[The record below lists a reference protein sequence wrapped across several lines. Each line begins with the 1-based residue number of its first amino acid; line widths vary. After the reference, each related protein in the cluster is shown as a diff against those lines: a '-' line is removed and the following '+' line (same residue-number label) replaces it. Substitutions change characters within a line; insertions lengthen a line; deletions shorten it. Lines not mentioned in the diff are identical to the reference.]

1 MELRELVK
9 GALIA
14 GAGMIDRAL
23 ADLSEEEAAQRPHGL
38 TPIVWQVGH
47 LTVSEARMVHQLTGA
62 ELALPE
68 KYKDLFEYGTSG
80 EGPFPPLAEVRE
92 YFTRGQQELL
102 KAADGD
108 LSRAVDGGRL
118 YSTVAGA
125 LMFAD
130 RHRWYH
136 IGKIMTLRGLLQKPR
151 LLG

>member
-1 MELRELVK
+1 LELRELVK

-68 KYKDLFEYGTSG
+68 K
-80 EGPFPPLAEVRE
+80 V
-92 YFTRGQQELL
+92 
-102 KAADGD
+102 
-108 LSRAVDGGRL
+108 
-118 YSTVAGA
+118 
-125 LMFAD
+125 
-130 RHRWYH
+130 
-136 IGKIMTLRGLLQKPR
+136 
-151 LLG
+151 

>member
-47 LTVSEARMVHQLTGA
+47 LAVNEARLVRQLAGV
-62 ELALPE
+62 EIPLPAN
-68 KYKDLFEYGTSG
+68 YAAIFDYGTSG
-80 EGPFPPLAEVRE
+80 EGPLPPLSEVHG
-92 YFTRGQQELL
+92 YFTKGHEELL
-102 KAADGD
+102 KVVDSD
-108 LSRAVDGGRL
+108 LSRPVDGGRL